1 MSYLMRKLRARG
13 LQGAI
18 GDQREFYARPR
29 MPAEIRTWQLQQF
42 NQIWPAISERIPFY
56 AALVREKKMPPRFE
70 SWEQFRSAMPIIDR
84 AAVQTDGANLIDRTR
99 PSDFVRTTGGST
111 SQPIQIPSWRSE
123 LEYGNKDMWFARSWF
138 DIEPSDKL
146 FLIWGHS
153 HQLGRGIRGKLNA
166 FRREMKDALLG
177 YRRVSA
183 YDLSEPAMRRAGKA
197 LLKFRPAWVMA
208 YSVALDQFARANI
221 DLANEFRALKLKAA
235 IATGESFPRSD
246 SAKRIAELFCCRVA
260 MEYGAGTC
268 LRGAASCRSWA
279 RTSTPSLA
287 APVGRAHDSK

>member
-1 MSYLMRKLRARG
+1 
-13 LQGAI
+13 
-18 GDQREFYARPR
+18 
-29 MPAEIRTWQLQQF
+29 
-42 NQIWPAISERIPFY
+42 
-56 AALVREKKMPPRFE
+56 
-70 SWEQFRSAMPIIDR
+70 MPIIDR

-153 HQLGRGIRGKLNA
+153 HQVGRGIRGQFNA

-197 LLKFRPAWVMA
+197 LLSESNRRENQRDRPTT
-208 YSVALDQFARANI
+208 N
-221 DLANEFRALKLKAA
+221 DLYACDR
-235 IATGESFPRSD
+235 
-246 SAKRIAELFCCRVA
+246 
-260 MEYGAGTC
+260 Y
-268 LRGAASCRSWA
+268 
-279 RTSTPSLA
+279 
-287 APVGRAHDSK
+287 